1 MSMKALR
8 KDEDIA
14 AVPYDQPVLVDL
26 GTEDDAVQVAPEAPV
41 EPEKKVKEPTDDGV
55 NVLKE
60 QMKALEEA
68 TKRAN
73 DRAAAA
79 EAEADRARRERQEA
93 VKSQART
100 EEDAIQSSIAAAQA
114 EQLSAK
120 AALKA
125 AFEAGD
131 ADALA
136 DAQARI
142 GRAAADL
149 REFEKAAAIIS
160 ERKEAPVEQPRHQY
174 QAPQDINAAIDAN
187 PQFLPTERDWLKKH
201 PEALMDASRNKELE
215 VAYIKATR
223 KGLSRG
229 TPDYFKFLETE
240 MGYAAPEHNE
250 ADVMTAA
257 PVTRNERGS
266 DGRPSNG
273 RVMLT
278 PEQREIAKNMG
289 VSEIEYAR
297 QVMSFEAARKADPDK
312 YR

>member
-1 MSMKALR
+1 MAMKALR
-8 KDEDIA
+8 KDEEIA

-26 GTEDDAVQVAPEAPV
+26 GTEDDIPPAEEPKPPE
-41 EPEKKVKEPTDDGV
+41 VKAKEATDDGV

-73 DRAAAA
+73 DRATAA
-79 EAEADRARRERQEA
+79 EQEVIRARQERETA
-93 VKSQART
+93 IKSQART
-100 EEDAIQSSIAAAQA
+100 EEDAIQSGLTAAQA
-114 EQLSAK
+114 EQESAT

-131 ADALA
+131 SDALA
-136 DAQARI
+136 KAQARI
-142 GRAAADL
+142 GRAAADI
-149 REFEKAAAIIS
+149 REFERSAALLA
-160 ERKEAPVEQPRHQY
+160 ERKEAQPEPSRQQY

-240 MGYAAPEHNE
+240 MGYAQPATQE
-250 ADVMTAA
+250 AEVMTAA

-266 DGRPSNG
+266 DGRPSDG
-273 RVMLT
+273 RIMLS

-289 VSEIEYAR
+289 VSEVEYAR
-297 QVMSFEAARKADPDK
+297 QVAAFEAARKADPE
-312 YR
+312 RFR